1 MPDIINTSI
10 DSSSAA
16 QETAPAIAA
25 QPVPVTDKQD
35 GKFKLERIDADNVR
49 KIDSRPDLS
58 VVNIPAL
65 EKQKADTEAEMAK
78 LQAQLNQ
85 INEVLGEYKKLQ

>member
-10 DSSSAA
+10 DSSSVA
-16 QETAPAIAA
+16 QETAPAVAA
-25 QPVPVTDKQD
+25 PPVPATDKQD

>member
-1 MPDIINTSI
+1 MPDTINTSI

>member
-10 DSSSAA
+10 DSSSVA

-85 INEVLGEYKKLQ
+85 INEVLGEYKKLL